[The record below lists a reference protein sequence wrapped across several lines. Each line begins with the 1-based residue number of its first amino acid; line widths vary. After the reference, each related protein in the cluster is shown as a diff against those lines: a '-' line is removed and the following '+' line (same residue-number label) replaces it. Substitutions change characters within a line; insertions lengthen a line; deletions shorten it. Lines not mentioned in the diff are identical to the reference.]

1 MDREQKAQKAQF
13 NALCIISHKLTTLV
27 LLRPVAGYCFGGRTE
42 KSERLKDKTHPKQM
56 AAVSVSAFSPLAS
69 LRTPNRS
76 HSLAIPI
83 PSPTLS
89 FRNVSTSFQRLTHKD
104 KRSRIP
110 TIIRAVEEETL
121 IPVEG
126 EEQKQEEP
134 ASSDQ
139 QEQPVSVP
147 VSPSDTLTMLFQADG
162 TMSDAALPSVTKALE
177 ETQGITNLKVEVVEG
192 IATVELTKQTT
203 VQATGVASSL
213 VETIQSSGFKLQ
225 TLNLSFDEEEE
236 IAV

>member
-1 MDREQKAQKAQF
+1 
-13 NALCIISHKLTTLV
+13 
-27 LLRPVAGYCFGGRTE
+27 
-42 KSERLKDKTHPKQM
+42 M
-56 AAVSVSAFSPLAS
+56 ATVTVSAFSPLAS
-69 LRTPNRS
+69 LRTRNHS

-83 PSPTLS
+83 PSPNLS

-104 KRSRIP
+104 QRSQ
-110 TIIRAVEEETL
+110 ETL
-121 IPVEG
+121 IPVE
-126 EEQKQEEP
+126 EEDSE
-134 ASSDQ
+134 Q

-162 TMSDAALPSVTKALE
+162 TMSDAAIPSVTNALE

>member
-1 MDREQKAQKAQF
+1 
-13 NALCIISHKLTTLV
+13 
-27 LLRPVAGYCFGGRTE
+27 
-42 KSERLKDKTHPKQM
+42 M
-56 AAVSVSAFSPLAS
+56 ATVSVSAFSPLAS
-69 LRTPNRS
+69 LRTPNHS

-83 PSPTLS
+83 YSPTLS

-104 KRSRIP
+104 QRSRIP

-121 IPVEG
+121 IPVEE
-126 EEQKQEEP
+126 EEQKQEES
-134 ASSDQ
+134 ASSEQ

-147 VSPSDTLTMLFQADG
+147 VSPSDTLTMLFRYSATNFAQADG
-162 TMSDAALPSVTKALE
+162 TMSDAAIPSVAKALK

-236 IAV
+236 VAV